1 MYSILRSRNATHDSD
16 QYAINRSKVA
26 FGRVGPQ
33 WEQDIVSEIDSALN
47 AWVDSVP
54 EHRTFSSFD
63 AVYTSDRSCQYNG
76 TRIERT

>member
-1 MYSILRSRNATHDSD
+1 MYLARCSRYATDHSH

-47 AWVDSVP
+47 AWLDSVP
-54 EHRTFSSFD
+54 EHCAFRYFFD
-63 AVYTSDRSCQYNG
+63 RYFSDRLCQYNG
-76 TRIERT
+76 IPTERT